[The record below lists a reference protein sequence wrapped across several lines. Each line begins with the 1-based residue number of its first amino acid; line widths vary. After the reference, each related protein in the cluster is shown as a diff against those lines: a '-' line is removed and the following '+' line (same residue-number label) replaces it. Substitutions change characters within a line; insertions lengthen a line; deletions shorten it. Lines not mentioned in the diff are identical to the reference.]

1 MNSHATSQVARTVRG
16 CEVIPLGTLDHTTQE
31 AYGWLV
37 FIPTIITCPISTG
50 LNTLIMIAVKT
61 KHRVKTK
68 FNIELACLSSTD
80 AVMGVIGQP
89 LFISW
94 VIAGLQGNT
103 FSTYLCTN
111 TISDNGLKSVRCGI
125 TVSAGYGQ
133 RRTLHCRQTFFE
145 VWNLSHWNSLIG
157 VSAVLWIITIL
168 LQLTMPADSIDND
181 DNNYVIIDTG
191 IMFLCIATI
200 FFCQVVLY
208 FETCRHEKEIASQQ
222 VSVEVR
228 EKFVKEKKAFK
239 LTTTILFFLMLSY
252 LPLIASRL
260 LVSTFVITS
269 VNSAYFAFFTGVF
282 TACSNSPFKS
292 NYILCANS
300 TVSCC
305 VEGNCA
311 KKIKHTGYE
320 LNQLRLS
327 F

>member
-68 FNIELACLSSTD
+68 FNIELAWLSSTD

-111 TISDNGLKSVRCGI
+111 TISENGLKSVRCGI
-125 TVSAGYGQ
+125 TVSAGHGQ

-145 VWNLSHWNSLIG
+145 V
-157 VSAVLWIITIL
+157 
-168 LQLTMPADSIDND
+168 
-181 DNNYVIIDTG
+181 
-191 IMFLCIATI
+191 
-200 FFCQVVLY
+200 
-208 FETCRHEKEIASQQ
+208 
-222 VSVEVR
+222 
-228 EKFVKEKKAFK
+228 
-239 LTTTILFFLMLSY
+239 
-252 LPLIASRL
+252 
-260 LVSTFVITS
+260 
-269 VNSAYFAFFTGVF
+269 
-282 TACSNSPFKS
+282 
-292 NYILCANS
+292 
-300 TVSCC
+300 
-305 VEGNCA
+305 
-311 KKIKHTGYE
+311 
-320 LNQLRLS
+320 
-327 F
+327 